1 MSEWSTVALKDIAEI
16 NPRESIKKG
25 DIAVKVAMD
34 KLQPFCRD
42 IPEIEYEVFS
52 GGTKFRNGDTI
63 MARITPCLEN
73 GKTAMVN
80 VLDDGQVGF
89 GSTEYIVF
97 RAKKGISDP
106 YFLYYL
112 VCSPMVR
119 EPAIKSM
126 VGSSGRQ
133 RVQTDVVQNLVLSVP
148 SLPEQVKIGEF
159 LKKIDDK
166 IAVNNKI
173 NRNLSEQAFAIFEE
187 EYQSF
192 STAKIG
198 ELPIVVT
205 DYVAN
210 GSFKSLKDNVT
221 ILEEKEYAYFIR
233 NVDLKAKTFPRF
245 VNQHSYEFLRKS
257 RLEGGEVIISNV
269 GDVGSVFL
277 CPVLDGPM
285 TLGNNMIMLNT
296 EKHNSYLY
304 LYFKSHIGQG
314 MIAGITGGSAQPKFN
329 KTDFKSLEIKY
340 PNDDQVEAFNRKV
353 KNLLDMIEK
362 NDQENKKLEELRD
375 RLLPKLMS
383 GELDVSELEI

>member
-1 MSEWSTVALKDIAEI
+1 MVELKKV
-16 NPRESIKKG
+16 NLG
-25 DIAVKVAMD
+25 DI
-34 KLQPFCRD
+34 
-42 IPEIEYEVFS
+42 
-52 GGTKFRNGDTI
+52 
-63 MARITPCLEN
+63 ITFKN
-73 GKTAMVN
+73 GKKKPAEEGTIPIYGGNGILGYTDRSNYKNCIA
-80 VLDDGQVGF
+80 VGRVGAYC
-89 GSTEYIVF
+89 GSVYYEP
-97 RAKKGISDP
+97 GECWISDNAIAATP
-106 YFLYYL
+106 KADVDIYFAFYL
-112 VCSPMVR
+112 L
-119 EPAIKSM
+119 KSLNLN
-126 VGSSGRQ
+126 Q
-133 RVQTDVVQNLVLSVP
+133 RHIGTSQPLLTQEILN
-148 SLPEQVKIGEF
+148 KIECQIPD
-159 LKKIDDK
+159 LDIQKKISNILRTVDGK
-166 IAVNNKI
+166 VECNTAI

-198 ELPIVVT
+198 ELPIVVK

>member
-16 NPRESIKKG
+16 NPREYIKKG

-173 NRNLSEQAFAIFEE
+173 NRNLSEQAQAIFQNRFGDNPTGVLADICAYSTERIDVSKLTSETYYSTENMLQGKAGVSIAAGLPSTGKTPRCLKGDTVVSNIRPYFKKIAYCYSEVGCSADVLCFHPKMANASEYLYETLFSDRFFNYMVAGSKGTKMPRGDKQQIMQYPIHVPSNEE
-187 EYQSF
+187 CASF
-192 STAKIG
+192 SA
-198 ELPIVVT
+198 
-205 DYVAN
+205 VASPLLQLIHLN
-210 GSFKSLKDNVT
+210 Q
-221 ILEEKEYAYFIR
+221 EENK
-233 NVDLKAKTFPRF
+233 
-245 VNQHSYEFLRKS
+245 
-257 RLEGGEVIISNV
+257 RLELV
-269 GDVGSVFL
+269 
-277 CPVLDGPM
+277 
-285 TLGNNMIMLNT
+285 
-296 EKHNSYLY
+296 
-304 LYFKSHIGQG
+304 
-314 MIAGITGGSAQPKFN
+314 
-329 KTDFKSLEIKY
+329 
-340 PNDDQVEAFNRKV
+340 
-353 KNLLDMIEK
+353 
-362 NDQENKKLEELRD
+362 RD
-375 RLLPKLMS
+375 TLLPKLMS
-383 GELDVSELEI
+383 GELDISELDL